1 MQMAAVPRGGIVV
14 SVSVVPVPAIER
26 SYLELREEHP
36 LISVLQLFPLF
47 SLSLRNIV
55 SDAPSWKA
63 DEGTFIP
70 FQPSYTTRKIQDIIR
85 PLCLPPPPSV
95 LPVNP
100 PGAISSKYQAETN
113 LETENTGVSA
123 IPPSPLKLQPPSSER
138 HEDMSYQPPP
148 TLRVQFVNP
157 ITTAPETS
165 SSSSSF
171 SMPQVDVSTYDAE
184 DEEES
189 ASGITEG
196 AKYSKKKVRMIG
208 CKIYVLVNQRNGCHV
223 LRFLG
228 ELAVVA
234 EASARQE
241 REARLALEEGR

>member
-1 MQMAAVPRGGIVV
+1 MQMAAVSRGGIVV

-26 SYLELREEHP
+26 SHLELRGENP

-47 SLSLRNIV
+47 SSSLRNIV
-55 SDAPSWKA
+55 LDASSWKA
-63 DEGTFIP
+63 GQGTFIP
-70 FQPSYTTRKIQDIIR
+70 FQPSYTTRKIQDVIQ

-95 LPVNP
+95 LSVNP
-100 PGAISSKYQAETN
+100 PEAISSKYQAETN

-123 IPPSPLKLQPPSSER
+123 IPPSPLKLQLPSSER

-148 TLRVQFVNP
+148 TLRVQCVNP
-157 ITTAPETS
+157 ITT
-165 SSSSSF
+165 F
-171 SMPQVDVSTYDAE
+171 SMPHVDVSTNDAE

-189 ASGITEG
+189 GCGITEG

-223 LRFLG
+223 FAFFRW
-228 ELAVVA
+228 
-234 EASARQE
+234 ASRSS
-241 REARLALEEGR
+241 

>member
-1 MQMAAVPRGGIVV
+1 MAAVPRGGIVV

-26 SYLELREEHP
+26 SHLELLGENP

-55 SDAPSWKA
+55 SDASSWKA

-100 PGAISSKYQAETN
+100 PEAISSKYQAETN

-123 IPPSPLKLQPPSSER
+123 VPPSPLKLQPPSWER

-148 TLRVQFVNP
+148 TLRVQCV

-165 SSSSSF
+165 ASSFSF
-171 SMPQVDVSTYDAE
+171 SMPQVDVSTNDAE

-189 ASGITEG
+189 VSGITEG
-196 AKYSKKKVRMIG
+196 AKYSKKKVRIIG
-208 CKIYVLVNQRNGCHV
+208 CKIYVLVNQRNGFH
-223 LRFLG
+223 
-228 ELAVVA
+228 A
-234 EASARQE
+234 EMPT
-241 REARLALEEGR
+241 LPI

>member
-26 SYLELREEHP
+26 SHLELRGENP

-47 SLSLRNIV
+47 SSSLRNIV
-55 SDAPSWKA
+55 LDASSWKA
-63 DEGTFIP
+63 GEGTFIP
-70 FQPSYTTRKIQDIIR
+70 FQPSYTIRKIQDVIQ

-95 LPVNP
+95 LSVNP
-100 PGAISSKYQAETN
+100 PEAISSKYQAETN
-113 LETENTGVSA
+113 LETENTGVSV
-123 IPPSPLKLQPPSSER
+123 IPPSPLELQPPSSER
-138 HEDMSYQPPP
+138 HEDLSCQPPP
-148 TLRVQFVNP
+148 TLRVQCVNP

-165 SSSSSF
+165 ASSSSF
-171 SMPQVDVSTYDAE
+171 SMPQVDVSTNDAE

-189 ASGITEG
+189 GSGITEG

-228 ELAVVA
+228 GLAVVA

-241 REARLALEEGR
+241 REARFALDEGR

>member
-55 SDAPSWKA
+55 LDASSWKA

-70 FQPSYTTRKIQDIIR
+70 FQPSYATRKIQDVIR

-100 PGAISSKYQAETN
+100 PEAISSKYQAETN

-123 IPPSPLKLQPPSSER
+123 IPPSPLKLQPPPSER
-138 HEDMSYQPPP
+138 HEDISYQPPV
-148 TLRVQFVNP
+148 TLRVQLVNP

-171 SMPQVDVSTYDAE
+171 SMPQLDVSTNDE
-184 DEEES
+184 KDEEER
-189 ASGITEG
+189 ASGVAED
-196 AKYSKKKVRMIG
+196 AECNRKKVMGIIG
-208 CKIYVLVNQRNGCHV
+208 IIIIIIITIFINI
-223 LRFLG
+223 
-228 ELAVVA
+228 
-234 EASARQE
+234 
-241 REARLALEEGR
+241 

>member
-70 FQPSYTTRKIQDIIR
+70 FQPSYTTRKIQDVIR

-148 TLRVQFVNP
+148 TLRVQCVNP

-165 SSSSSF
+165 ASSSSF
-171 SMPQVDVSTYDAE
+171 SMPQVDVSTNDAE

-196 AKYSKKKVRMIG
+196 AKYSKKKKSRSRKVLTWMTKFVCFSC
-208 CKIYVLVNQRNGCHV
+208 CKKQH
-223 LRFLG
+223 
-228 ELAVVA
+228 
-234 EASARQE
+234 
-241 REARLALEEGR
+241 EEK